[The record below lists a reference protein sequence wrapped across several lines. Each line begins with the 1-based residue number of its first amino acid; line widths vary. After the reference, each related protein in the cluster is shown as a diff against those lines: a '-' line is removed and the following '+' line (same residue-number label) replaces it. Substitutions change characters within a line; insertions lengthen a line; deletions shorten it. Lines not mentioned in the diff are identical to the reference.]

1 MKTPNVGEYG
11 IAYDV
16 NVNYDLSAAAKVRM
30 DIKRPDGTV
39 IGGDAVVGLVDLVT
53 ESMGTFQAKKYCTYT
68 FKDGDLNQV
77 GDYIARVIYT
87 DSTKRLIADP
97 VGFSVNP

>member
-16 NVNYDLSAAAKVRM
+16 NVNYDLSAATKVQM
-30 DIKRPDGTV
+30 DITRPDKTK

-53 ESMGTFQAKKYCTYT
+53 QDMGTFPAKKYCTYV
-68 FKDGDLNQV
+68 FKDGDLNQT
-77 GDYIARVIYT
+77 GDYTARVVYT
-87 DSTKRLIADP
+87 DSTKRLICDP